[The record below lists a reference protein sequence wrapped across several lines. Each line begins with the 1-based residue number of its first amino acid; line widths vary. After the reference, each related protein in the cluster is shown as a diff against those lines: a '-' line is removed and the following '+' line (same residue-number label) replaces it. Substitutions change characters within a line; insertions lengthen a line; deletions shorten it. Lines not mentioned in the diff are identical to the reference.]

1 VHIEVFDEV
10 TVTVSPI
17 ASVVAGALN
26 VFTLNVL
33 LVIALNVIVC
43 VGSRVEY
50 LTTTTPE
57 PPAPLAGITPAEFPP
72 PPLPVF
78 AAPGKPRAPPVAIPV
93 TWVPAGLKQFAALP
107 VVAEPEV

>member
-1 VHIEVFDEV
+1 VHIEVLEEV

-26 VFTLNVL
+26 LFALNVL
-33 LVIALNVIVC
+33 LVIASNVIVC
-43 VGSRVEY
+43 VGSSVEY

-78 AAPGKPRAPPVAIPV
+78 AAPAKPKAPPVGIPV
-93 TWVPAGLKQFAALP
+93 IWVPAELKQLAALP